1 MQASNKTLNPVLVS
15 SVYND
20 IALVGALD
28 FLIVVLSIALFQPL
42 WKD

>member
-1 MQASNKTLNPVLVS
+1 VLVS

-28 FLIVVLSIALFQPL
+28 FLIVVLAVALFQPL